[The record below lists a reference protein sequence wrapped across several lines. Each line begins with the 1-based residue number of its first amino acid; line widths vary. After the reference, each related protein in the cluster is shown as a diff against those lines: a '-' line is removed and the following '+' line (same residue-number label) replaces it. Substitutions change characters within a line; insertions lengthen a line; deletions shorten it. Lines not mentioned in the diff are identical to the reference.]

1 MYIDTYENQNSMLIT
16 KEALTSQEKQNMSQ
30 IVTVPDKYAIKKEIR
45 GRQLKNPLSVSQ
57 KMKQKKGKRSS
68 SFDQESRETLIQE
81 LFRGDNSKIEEAE
94 MKEES
99 DE

>member
-45 GRQLKNPLSVSQ
+45 GRQLKNPLSVS
-57 KMKQKKGKRSS
+57 
-68 SFDQESRETLIQE
+68 
-81 LFRGDNSKIEEAE
+81 
-94 MKEES
+94 
-99 DE
+99 